1 MKGKTSLALLL
12 ALTAFSTSAFASTE
26 QPSTTPNQH
35 QQQQEEAKPLKQT
48 ETLKINN
55 LQFGSESKL
64 NDTQLVIDITSKKTV
79 FTNTVDLELSERGII
94 LHTKDPKQEY
104 ILSNNPIYIPYDT
117 VVFRTTLDGY
127 KYVPHTYSYID
138 KSVTIHTKDLNDL
151 VILERSSE
159 LDETIYTVDSD
170 KALRL
175 SQLGIL
181 DPSKKPTDEVTR
193 EDFANTVS
201 LIHGFE
207 SKIGG
212 INTLFERGILKEY
225 RNTESITNQ
234 QASLVMY
241 RTLLNT
247 NNYKPVNKNV
257 PFLHNPVKFDDAKD
271 ISKEALVP
279 VTYLSA
285 ARVYEGIPTFN
296 PNKPLTYQTLVKIL
310 IPYMKLV
317 DTY

>member
-1 MKGKTSLALLL
+1 MMGKTSLALLL
-12 ALTAFSTSAFASTE
+12 ALTTFSTTAFASTE
-26 QPSTTPNQH
+26 QPFTSLN
-35 QQQQEEAKPLKQT
+35 QQEESKPFKQSEPLKVKGI
-48 ETLKINN
+48 E
-55 LQFGSESKL
+55 FGNSSKL
-64 NDTQLVIDITSKKTV
+64 NNTQLFIDITSRNTI
-79 FTNTVDLELSERGII
+79 FTDTVDLELSKRGII
-94 LHTKDPKQEY
+94 IRTKDNQEY
-104 ILSNNPIYIPYDT
+104 VLSDDPIYIPYNT

-138 KSVTIHTKDLNDL
+138 KSVVIHTKDVRDL

-159 LDETIYTVDSD
+159 LDEEIYGADANQ
-170 KALRL
+170 ALRL

-181 DPSKKPTDEVTR
+181 DPSKKPTDVVTR
-193 EDFANTVS
+193 EDFAEIVS

-207 SKIGG
+207 SRIGG

-225 RNTESITNQ
+225 RNTEPITNQ

-247 NNYKPVNKNV
+247 NNYKPVGKNV
-257 PFLHNPVKFDDAKD
+257 PFLKNPINFTDEKD
-271 ISKEALVP
+271 ISKEALIP

-285 ARVYEGIPTFN
+285 SGVYEGIPTFN
-296 PNKPLTYQTLVKIL
+296 PNKPLTYQTLAHIL
-310 IPYMKLV
+310 VSYMELV